1 MATITKQTCIDAVK
15 KAVVDILTDFR
26 LPTSNI
32 GPSTVPHRIEQFDSD
47 IGISGT
53 VAVMG
58 ATGINI
64 PLEENIFCDK
74 KGDKMRS
81 IEGAAERL
89 MELHAAEQA
98 RSKRSPN
105 GEVGVAS

>member
-1 MATITKQTCIDAVK
+1 MATITKQNCIDAVK
-15 KAVVDILTDFR
+15 QVVVDILTDFG
-26 LPTSNI
+26 LPCSNI
-32 GPSTVPHRIEQFDSD
+32 GPSTVPHKIEQFDSD
-47 IGISGT
+47 IGIFGT

-64 PLEENIFCDK
+64 PLDENIFCDK

-89 MELHAAEQA
+89 MELQAEQL